1 VDQEQ
6 ETTSS
11 DELTQLLH
19 RWSSGDLGAA
29 EQVVDHAY
37 QELHAIASRHLQ
49 GERIEHTLG
58 PTALV
63 HEVYFRLIGEQMPV
77 FTSQGHF
84 LGISA
89 RLMRQILVN
98 HAVARKAAKRGGSW
112 KRVPVEI
119 AIEQLEKQRIDML
132 ALNDS
137 LNDLELREPMMARVV
152 ELRFF
157 VGLSIDETAEALGV
171 SPRKVVS
178 SWTFARAWL
187 MKEIRS

>member
-1 VDQEQ
+1 
-6 ETTSS
+6 
-11 DELTQLLH
+11 
-19 RWSSGDLGAA
+19 
-29 EQVVDHAY
+29 
-37 QELHAIASRHLQ
+37 
-49 GERIEHTLG
+49 
-58 PTALV
+58 
-63 HEVYFRLIGEQMPV
+63 MPLPEKP
-77 FTSQGHF
+77 S
-84 LGISA
+84 
-89 RLMRQILVN
+89 
-98 HAVARKAAKRGGSW
+98 KRGGSW

-119 AIEQLEKQRIDML
+119 AIEQLEKQHIDML